1 MIVCNL
7 HHSISLIDFKYKQFD
22 LQKKYTKDNIQKG
35 RVYSVFKTF
44 RTIQNSSAVIS
55 RTVK

>member
-22 LQKKYTKDNIQKG
+22 SQKKYTKDNIQKG
-35 RVYSVFKTF
+35 RVYSGFKTF
-44 RTIQNSSAVIS
+44 
-55 RTVK
+55 